1 MADTS
6 STNAVNAGMLDLGGD
21 ITVHRHGYGRCA
33 SPVTGS
39 GMSRRIVTRP
49 RRCCGGPSSSSGT
62 HGTRTLAHQRAARA
76 PAGLEARAAGSG
88 CASNRSRSIS
98 STGADPA
105 VPLEDSI
112 GALAELKDSGKVR
125 HIGVC
130 NVTEAQLKTRA
141 CFRNAMDW

>member
-1 MADTS
+1 
-6 STNAVNAGMLDLGGD
+6 
-21 ITVHRHGYGRCA
+21 
-33 SPVTGS
+33 
-39 GMSRRIVTRP
+39 
-49 RRCCGGPSSSSGT
+49 
-62 HGTRTLAHQRAARA
+62 
-76 PAGLEARAAGSG
+76 
-88 CASNRSRSIS
+88 
-98 STGADPA
+98 